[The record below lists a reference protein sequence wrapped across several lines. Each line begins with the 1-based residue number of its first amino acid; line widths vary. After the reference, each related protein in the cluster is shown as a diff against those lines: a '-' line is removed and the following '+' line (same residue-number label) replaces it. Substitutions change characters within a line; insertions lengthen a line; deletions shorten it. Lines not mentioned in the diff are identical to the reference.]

1 MDLFFQASHRNQ
13 QCANHVP
20 TCDYLNCSEI
30 QVVGYC
36 FEFNF
41 MLKGFFL
48 RFACCCPRTF
58 TGHYVLIVGG
68 GWALCCSMTRIR
80 KLGCAPAPIQRK
92 NMQPWFKKVGKYWE
106 VAGIILLFIFEIQ
119 PLNTEPQYFS
129 GDVTGKCDG
138 SLKVFKTLPHAWCW
152 LNPTQVLDQ
161 SSLEAMTERLWLP
174 EDGMGTW
181 GIAVHKLK
189 YWKLV
194 KLLRSWR
201 AKIKSKKFWILIFI
215 GLKVGLWQGEYIIC
229 IAQHLKKNIITYN
242 QVYPNSIYLP
252 TNMSP
257 NRQELDVMEL
267 LGIMLI
273 LCSLPVPA
281 PLVAQGVWFF
291 VSAFSLHPRG

>member
-1 MDLFFQASHRNQ
+1 MYLYSLQVDLAITPAILDVAWFCWPHGWTIKWICSSRPHIGTNSVPIMFQL
-13 QCANHVP
+13 V
-20 TCDYLNCSEI
+20 TTWI
-30 QVVGYC
+30 V
-36 FEFNF
+36 
-41 MLKGFFL
+41 LKFRLWVIVLSLISRWKVFL

-68 GWALCCSMTRIR
+68 GWALCCSMTRIC

-181 GIAVHKLK
+181 GIAVHK

-201 AKIKSKKFWILIFI
+201 AKIKSKKIWILIFI

-229 IAQHLKKNIITYN
+229 IAQHLKKNIITIITIKFI
-242 QVYPNSIYLP
+242 QIRFTCQPTCLP
-252 TNMSP
+252 TGRSSMSWS
-257 NRQELDVMEL
+257 
-267 LGIMLI
+267 
-273 LCSLPVPA
+273 C
-281 PLVAQGVWFF
+281 
-291 VSAFSLHPRG
+291 